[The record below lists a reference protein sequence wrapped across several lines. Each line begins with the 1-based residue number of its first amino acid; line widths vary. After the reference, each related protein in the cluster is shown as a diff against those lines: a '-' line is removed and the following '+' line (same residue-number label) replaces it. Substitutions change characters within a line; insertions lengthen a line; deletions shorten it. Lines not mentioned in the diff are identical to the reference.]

1 MEAWKT
7 QLLAQIKTIFEDDN
21 FEEIMLEVITNE
33 LGKVEWSSMP
43 KQHGGSKLGQFNNVE
58 KIRKLGFEGS
68 SKIFSLTH
76 LLIMKSV
83 HDGLE

>member
-21 FEEIMLEVITNE
+21 FEEVMLEVITNQ
-33 LGKVEWSSMP
+33 LGKVEWSSVP

-58 KIRKLGFEGS
+58 KNWEIGHWRFFKDF
-68 SKIFSLTH
+68 FTDSLAYNEKCT
-76 LLIMKSV
+76 
-83 HDGLE
+83 